1 MAFSFVQQ
9 TVTKGSGEERK
20 ARRTT
25 ETVLKEFKMKNALK
39 I

>member
-9 TVTKGSGEERK
+9 AIVEGSGEERK
-20 ARRTT
+20 AKRTT
-25 ETVLKEFKMKNALK
+25 ETVLKEFKMKTALK